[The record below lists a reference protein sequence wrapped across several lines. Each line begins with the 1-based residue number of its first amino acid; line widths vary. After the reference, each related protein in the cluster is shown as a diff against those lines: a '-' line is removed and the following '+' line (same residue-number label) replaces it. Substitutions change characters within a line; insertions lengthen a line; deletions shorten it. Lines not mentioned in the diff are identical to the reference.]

1 MNRRVTFN
9 VSAFDNGNELLF
21 ITGGEAGMSWA
32 VTLSLGSVACPCERR
47 KSISAKLFKLQSFT
61 LQHEVRLRINKSLDM
76 FETIRWDCS
85 KGQTRLRLVIG
96 ADTHEKKSNNNVA
109 YHPEHVTTEGG
120 KVEAK
125 WMQIYSPNAESD
137 PRPSLR
143 QCGRELIEIKR
154 EEETDSVLSPFN
166 EKAQSFGKLVSL

>member
-96 ADTHEKKSNNNVA
+96 ADTHEKNRITMLRTIPSTLRPKEERWKRNECKFIRLMPKVTRDRVWGNVG
-109 YHPEHVTTEGG
+109 ENWS
-120 KVEAK
+120 K
-125 WMQIYSPNAESD
+125 
-137 PRPSLR
+137 
-143 QCGRELIEIKR
+143 
-154 EEETDSVLSPFN
+154 
-166 EKAQSFGKLVSL
+166 